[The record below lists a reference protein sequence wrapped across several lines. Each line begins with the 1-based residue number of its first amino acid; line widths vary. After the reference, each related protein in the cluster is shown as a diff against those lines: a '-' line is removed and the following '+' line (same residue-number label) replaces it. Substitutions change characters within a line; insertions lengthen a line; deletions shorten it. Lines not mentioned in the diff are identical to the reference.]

1 MLKGRSDLT
10 IKYTSFVAL
19 FLGLGLAAWLIFWN
33 LGKGSIDLRDEA
45 LTAGRSLYIY
55 HTHSLLNL
63 EVNGEISVRKPPLVY
78 ALTAMSYG
86 VFGINELG
94 LRIPNAMFGLATF
107 VLIASGAWK
116 TIGPRWAW
124 LAPWL
129 FLGCYNLIRVS
140 REALPDTA
148 FVFGMTLAF
157 IAVFVDLW
165 AGRNKKILM
174 PWLFGIGVATA
185 LLSKGPLALFA
196 PLYILL
202 FLIFFGRERLL
213 PYILASTLALVP
225 FAVWLVA
232 QGAAFPQFW
241 SIYLG
246 EEYMERINYQSS
258 FLTQFVRSPL
268 YYLSNFWR
276 WSRVT
281 GVMTVGMTLW
291 LGYICLKKRNER
303 ACTISEQVPFF
314 FLSGAWIGFFL
325 LLSLASHKSRRYIL
339 PIFPL
344 ITLAYIIGVRSLWSL
359 AGDSKKKWLV
369 AAVITISI
377 AVGIEAMA
385 SHYMAIPDYLPRR
398 KEVAVAIRP
407 FVERGYPVYTD
418 APRLAPILHFYLD
431 RIVPVVAGPQAIP
444 DREGIFVSSSPI
456 SGGERINK
464 DYYMLLQG
472 QNPIGRATASSGGHR
487 YQK

>member
-1 MLKGRSDLT
+1 
-10 IKYTSFVAL
+10 
-19 FLGLGLAAWLIFWN
+19 
-33 LGKGSIDLRDEA
+33 
-45 LTAGRSLYIY
+45 
-55 HTHSLLNL
+55 
-63 EVNGEISVRKPPLVY
+63 
-78 ALTAMSYG
+78 MSYG

-107 VLIASGAWK
+107 MLIAWGAWK

-165 AGRNKKILM
+165 AGRDKKILM
-174 PWLFGIGVATA
+174 PLLFGIGVATA

-196 PLYILL
+196 PLYTLL

-213 PYILASTLALVP
+213 PYILASILSLAP
-225 FAVWLVA
+225 FIMWLFT

-246 EEYMERINYQSS
+246 EEYMERINYQTS
-258 FLTQFVRSPL
+258 FNIQFVRSPL
-268 YYLSNFWR
+268 YYLSNLWR

-291 LGYICLKKRNER
+291 LGYICLKKRNDQ
-303 ACTISEQVPFF
+303 ACAISEKVPFF

-344 ITLAYIIGVRSLWSL
+344 ITLTYIIGVRSLWSL
-359 AGDSKKKWLV
+359 AGDSMKKWLV
-369 AAVITISI
+369 ASVITISI

-385 SHYMAIPDYLPRR
+385 SNYMAIPDYLPRR
-398 KEVAVAIRP
+398 KEVAIAIRP

-431 RIVPVVAGPQAIP
+431 RIVPLVAVPQAIP
-444 DREGIFVSSSPI
+444 DLEGIFVSSSPI

-472 QNPIGRATASSGGHR
+472 QNPIGKATTFSRGPR